1 MSTVFS
7 ATCSCGVTVTS
18 ASLGSTTPARP
29 TSSDFEQALY
39 RAETPLIPPHYGEAS
54 LAMFIAR
61 PVAELA
67 SSSQQD
73 GKQLN
78 VTQLIRWLDR
88 QPDAGAPRIFL
99 NYINCPFTRY
109 LSQISIDGSSANSA
123 LTPKLRI
130 GF

>member
-1 MSTVFS
+1 M
-7 ATCSCGVTVTS
+7 
-18 ASLGSTTPARP
+18 
-29 TSSDFEQALY
+29 DFEQALY

-78 VTQLIRWLDR
+78 VTQLIG
-88 QPDAGAPRIFL
+88 AGSIV
-99 NYINCPFTRY
+99 
-109 LSQISIDGSSANSA
+109 SQMPEHQGFSS
-123 LTPKLRI
+123 TI
-130 GF
+130 

>member
-7 ATCSCGVTVTS
+7 ATCSCGVAVTS

-73 GKQLN
+73 GNQLN
-78 VTQLIRWLDR
+78 VTQLIGWLDR

-99 NYINCPFTRY
+99 NDINCPFTRY

>member
-1 MSTVFS
+1 MGSL
-7 ATCSCGVTVTS
+7 A
-18 ASLGSTTPARP
+18 ASSLASPAEPTPFVLWA
-29 TSSDFEQALY
+29 SSLLCAK
-39 RAETPLIPPHYGEAS
+39 TPRIPPHYDEAS
-54 LAMFIAR
+54 LAKFIAR
-61 PVAELA
+61 PVAKLA

-78 VTQLIRWLDR
+78 VTQLIGWLDH
-88 QPDAGAPRIFL
+88 QPEAGAPRIFL
-99 NYINCPFTRY
+99 NDINCPFTRY